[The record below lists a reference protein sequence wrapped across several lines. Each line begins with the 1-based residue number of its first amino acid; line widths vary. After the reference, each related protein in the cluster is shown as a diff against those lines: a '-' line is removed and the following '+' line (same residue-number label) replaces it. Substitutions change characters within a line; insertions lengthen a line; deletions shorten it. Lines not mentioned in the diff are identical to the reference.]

1 MAFGTD
7 LDGAIR
13 LLAEGQ
19 ERLREQTELVRILMF
34 EGKPT
39 ESATALCR
47 STQKTL
53 EEIQTHVD
61 YLRDTAKRRD

>member
-1 MAFGTD
+1 MAIGTD

-19 ERLREQTELVRILMF
+19 ERLREQTERVRILRF

-39 ESATALCR
+39 ESAMALCR